1 MIMKRVHFLLVIII
15 ISVSCKKDN
24 SYFLPKYEPIL
35 GTWNLQSVSYD
46 SSGVNITKTIPYD
59 RLVINDNLDYHIFME
74 QTNPIEDGTVNIVTQ
89 TNDKLVLYFYAQYP
103 PYSSFAGSHIFGG
116 TNVELVSLSDNEMI
130 ITTIDA
136 SYAEYSDRVIT
147 FRR

>member
-1 MIMKRVHFLLVIII
+1 MKRVHFLLVIII
-15 ISVSCKKDN
+15 ISISCKKDN
-24 SYFLPKYEPIL
+24 SNFLPKYEPFL

-46 SSGVNITKTIPYD
+46 SSGVNIIKTIPYD
-59 RLVINDNLDYHIFME
+59 KLVINDNLDYHIFMH

-89 TNDKLVLYFYAQYP
+89 TNDKLVLYFSAQYP
-103 PYSSFAGSHIFGG
+103 SYSSFAGSHIFGV

-136 SYAEYSDRVIT
+136 GYAEYSDRVIT
-147 FRR
+147 FKR